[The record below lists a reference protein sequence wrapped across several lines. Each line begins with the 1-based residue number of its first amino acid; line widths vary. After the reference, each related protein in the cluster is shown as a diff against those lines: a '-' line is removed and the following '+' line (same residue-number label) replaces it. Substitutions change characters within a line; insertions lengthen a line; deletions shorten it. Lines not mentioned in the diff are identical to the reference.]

1 MATGRQCVRPGRCR
15 DASRRAAWAVGAL
28 CAGFCAACQPPAEM
42 PPDLTPTAG
51 TLTLGTIDVPR
62 FGDTRWVDLADDQMV
77 QLVPGAQ
84 GGFHVWVLYRT
95 QGISGRV
102 QVFRIAE
109 RLPPDG
115 SPRQRVL
122 TTSGFITIPTAEL
135 WQTPDPIP
143 SFMCPTPIGV
153 SVLSAP
159 IEISV
164 RITAADDAN
173 LTLAQAKVRLQ
184 EQCPPDTDPT
194 HAFCLRICQG

>member
-1 MATGRQCVRPGRCR
+1 MDRGRWLRIAGL
-15 DASRRAAWAVGAL
+15 SAVGLA
-28 CAGFCAACQPPAEM
+28 AACQPPPEAPVDM
-42 PPDLTPTAG
+42 APTVG

-62 FGDTRWVDLADDQMV
+62 FGDTRWVDLVDDQMV
-77 QLVPGAQ
+77 QLAPGAQ

-102 QVFRIAE
+102 QVSRIAD

-115 SPRQRVL
+115 SARQRVL
-122 TTSGFITIPTAEL
+122 TTSGFITIPSTEL
-135 WQTPDPIP
+135 WQTPDPIA

-159 IEISV
+159 IELSV
-164 RITAADDAN
+164 RITAADDQN

>member
-1 MATGRQCVRPGRCR
+1 MTARPRR
-15 DASRRAAWAVGAL
+15 SRPPARRALWMGS
-28 CAGFCAACQPPAEM
+28 AGLLAAGLSAACQPPEA
-42 PPDLTPTAG
+42 PPDLQPTVG
-51 TLTLGTIDVPR
+51 TLTLGTVDVPR
-62 FGDTRWVDLADDQMV
+62 FGDSRWVDLVDDQQV

-95 QGISGRV
+95 QGLTGRV

-122 TTSGFITIPTAEL
+122 TTSGFLTIPTDS

-173 LTLAQAKVRLQ
+173 ATLAQAKVRLQ
-184 EQCPPDTDPT
+184 EQCPPDADPT